1 LRIFGFVFLIVV
13 GRAKNMKKD
22 FNDKGFVGL
31 YIKKHKKLLEKL
43 GSSYASK
50 VSNIGLEQGRIL
62 DVGCGSGT
70 ICSVLARELPDCE
83 VVGIDSS
90 IPMLEHARGCADN
103 EGFGSRVK
111 FKRGNVE
118 KMSFEDDSFD
128 VILNVNMVHWVGDS
142 ISMLNEIERIAK
154 PEGRIFIKD
163 LRKSWLGIFEKE
175 INNALEKARRLI
187 KDSKLRE
194 GSFSNNLL
202 WWNFEA

>member
-1 LRIFGFVFLIVV
+1 
-13 GRAKNMKKD
+13 MEKD
-22 FNDKGFVGL
+22 FNDKNFVEL
-31 YIKKHKKLLEKL
+31 YIKKHNKFLEKL
-43 GSSYASK
+43 GYLYARK
-50 VSNIGLEQGRIL
+50 ISNFNLGQLKIL
-62 DVGCGSGT
+62 DVGCGSGA
-70 ICSVLARELPDCE
+70 ISIVLAQELPDCE
-83 VVGIDSS
+83 VVGIDLSV
-90 IPMLEHARGCADN
+90 PMLEHARGCADN

-118 KMSFEDDSFD
+118 KMSFEDNSFD

-142 ISMLNEIERIAK
+142 ISMLNEIERITK

-175 INNALEKARRLI
+175 INNALTLEKARRLI

-202 WWNFEA
+202 WWNFGA